1 MNNFENREF
10 ANSLRKLYRSGGKSK
25 TVFKKVIT
33 LLERISKGDQNPFS
47 GFTTINCSKQ
57 KIKNLVEYDAYDN
70 YRLLTAVYGKN
81 TIFLFV
87 GTHEDVDKWFKKNSG
102 IIITMNSN
110 GLLKL

>member
-1 MNNFENREF
+1 MYYFDTPEF
-10 ANSLRKLYRSGGKSK
+10 TNSLRKLYRSGGKSK
-25 TVFKKVIT
+25 RVFNKVRT
-33 LLERISKGDQNPFS
+33 LLERISKGEQNPFS
-47 GFTTINCSKQ
+47 GFNTINCSEQ
-57 KIKNLVEYDAYDN
+57 KIKNLLVYDAYDN

-87 GTHEDVDKWFKKNSG
+87 GTHEDVDKWLKKNSG